1 MQTPMPYI
9 DLPEPYIICIIS

>member
-1 MQTPMPYI
+1 MPYI